1 MANRSSAS
9 TAKASSESEPASE
22 FTGSVQELL
31 AGYAR
36 ILAELRRR
44 RVLRSN
50 NAPAGDY
57 AEWLVAR
64 ALGGVLDP
72 NSTKSTDVKLPSG
85 ERVQVKARV
94 VSRPPEP
101 SQLQT
106 SAFRSWDV
114 EWVALVQ
121 FGESDYRVERAV
133 LLPAPVAKMN
143 ATFSRHVNGD
153 ILHMRPAV
161 FGHAQAEDITEK
173 LRIAARDT

>member
-1 MANRSSAS
+1 MADPTSDL
-9 TAKASSESEPASE
+9 TALRGSEAVPVSESNR
-22 FTGSVQELL
+22 SVQELL

-36 ILAELRRR
+36 TLAELRRR
-44 RVLRSN
+44 NVLRSN

-57 AEWLVAR
+57 AEWLVAK

-94 VSRPPEP
+94 VSQPPDP
-101 SQLQT
+101 GQLQT

-133 LLPAPVAKMN
+133 LIPAPVAKTH
-143 ATFSRHVNGD
+143 ARFSKHVNGD
-153 ILHMRPAV
+153 ILHMRLALLD
-161 FGHAQAEDITEK
+161 HAQGIDITEK
-173 LRIAARDT
+173 LRAAARDT